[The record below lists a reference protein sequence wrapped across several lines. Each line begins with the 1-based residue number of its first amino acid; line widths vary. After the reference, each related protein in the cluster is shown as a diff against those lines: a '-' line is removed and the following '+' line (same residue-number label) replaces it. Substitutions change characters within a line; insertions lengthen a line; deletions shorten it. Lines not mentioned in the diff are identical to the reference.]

1 MKRKKKNGREK
12 KNQKA
17 EEAPT
22 KGKGKGARKPSR
34 ADHGNGGPRREGSAQ
49 DIMEVS

>member
-1 MKRKKKNGREK
+1 MKRRSKNRRE

-22 KGKGKGARKPSR
+22 KGKGKGAREPSR

>member
-1 MKRKKKNGREK
+1 MKRKKNGREK
-12 KNQKA
+12 NQKA
-17 EEAPT
+17 QEAPT
-22 KGKGKGARKPSR
+22 KEKEKARARTSR